1 MSRAYRIAVRES
13 IKRVVRA
20 RDHVSTDL
28 EILGILAKEQMAE
41 LLAQELKKQ
50 GFKQKGKNLVRSK
63 DGVSVSVEPETGKV
77 VVQSDLV
84 QEVQI
89 DGERVGRSYDDA
101 GPGAKKTRENLK
113 KELREDLEKQVCD
126 KAAQLQTEATD
137 KLEAQLGD
145 LRQEL
150 NQVVNRVTAEAL
162 KQKAAQ
168 LGQIKEMSE
177 DKESGALTI
186 VVEV

>member
-13 IKRVVRA
+13 IKRMVRA

-28 EILGILAKEQMAE
+28 EILNILSREQMAD
-41 LLAQELKKQ
+41 LLAQELHSR
-50 GFKQKGKNLVRSK
+50 GFKQKGKQMVRSQ
-63 DGVSVSVEPETGKV
+63 DGVNVSVETDTGKV
-77 VVQSDLV
+77 TVHTDLEK
-84 QEVQI
+84 EVAI

-101 GPGAKKTRENLK
+101 GPSAKKTRENLK

-126 KAAQLQTEATD
+126 REAQLQTEATD
-137 KLEAQLGD
+137 KLEAQLSG
-145 LRQEL
+145 LRREL

-168 LGQIKEMSE
+168 LGQIKEMTE
-177 DKESGALTI
+177 DAESGALTI

>member
-13 IKRVVRA
+13 LNRVVRA
-20 RDHVSTDL
+20 KDHISTDL
-28 EILGILAKEQMAE
+28 EILGVLSPEQMAE
-41 LLAQELKKQ
+41 LLAQELESR
-50 GFKQKGKNLVRSK
+50 GFKQKGKQMVRSQE
-63 DGVSVSVEPETGKV
+63 GVTVTVETETGKV
-77 VVQSDLV
+77 TVDSDL
-84 QEVQI
+84 EKEIQI
-89 DGERVGRSYDDA
+89 EAERVGRSYDDA

-113 KELREDLEKQVCD
+113 KELRADLEKEACK
-126 KAAQLQTEATD
+126 KAADLQSEATD

-168 LGQIKEMSE
+168 IGQIKEMTE
-177 DKESGALTI
+177 DAESGALTI